1 MSRSLGE
8 YISIFSCLFRGAF
21 YKFRFEK
28 CGKLLRV
35 EKGVRIL
42 KKNANI
48 ELGDKVLLHRHA
60 KLSVYGTDG
69 SAKLKIGNNVA
80 IGDRTEIHAGREITI
95 GDNSL
100 ISWDCCIMDRDYH
113 KLMSE
118 TEVFKPVHI
127 GNNVWIGS
135 RALILK
141 GITIGDGAVVAAG
154 SVVTRDVAPRTI
166 VAGNPAKVIK
176 EDVYWNV

>member
-1 MSRSLGE
+1 MSRSIGE
-8 YISIFSCLFRGAF
+8 YIHIFACLLRGF
-21 YKFRFEK
+21 FLKFRFEK
-28 CGKLLRV
+28 CGRLLRA
-35 EKGVRIL
+35 EKGVRII
-42 KKNANI
+42 KKRADI
-48 ELGDKVLLHRHA
+48 CLGSKVLLHRHA

-69 SAKLKIGNNVA
+69 EAKLKIGNNVA
-80 IGDRTEIHAGREITI
+80 IGDRTEIHAGREVTI

-113 KLMSE
+113 KLMSD

-127 GNNVWIGS
+127 GNNVWIGA

-154 SVVTRDVAPRTI
+154 SVVTRDVPAKTI

>member
-8 YISIFSCLFRGAF
+8 YISIFTCLFRGLF
-21 YKFRFEK
+21 YKLRFEK
-28 CGKLLRV
+28 CGRLLRA
-35 EKGVRIL
+35 EKGVRVI
-42 KKNANI
+42 KKNADI
-48 ELGDKVLLHRHA
+48 SLGNKVFLHRHC

-69 SAKLKIGNNVA
+69 QAKLKIGDNVA
-80 IGDRTEIHAGREITI
+80 IGDRTEIHAGCEVTI

-113 KLMSE
+113 KLMSD
-118 TEVFKPVHI
+118 TEIFKPVHI
-127 GNNVWIGS
+127 GINVWIGS

-154 SVVTRDVAPRTI
+154 SVVTRDVPAKTI
-166 VAGNPAKVIK
+166 VAGNPARVIK

>member
-1 MSRSLGE
+1 MSRSIGE
-8 YISIFSCLFRGAF
+8 YISIAACLIRGALC
-21 YKFRFEK
+21 KMRFEK
-28 CGKLLRV
+28 SGALLRA
-35 EKGVRIL
+35 EKGVRII
-42 KKNANI
+42 KKNAC
-48 ELGDKVLLHRHA
+48 LKAGRKVFLHRDV

-69 SAKLKIGNNVA
+69 EAKLTIGDNVA
-80 IGDRTEIHAGREITI
+80 IGDRTEIHAGHEITI

-113 KLMSE
+113 KLMSDR
-118 TEVFKPVHI
+118 EVFKSVHI
-127 GNNVWIGS
+127 GKNVWIGA

-154 SVVTRDVAPRTI
+154 SVVTRDVPKKAL
-166 VAGNPAKVIK
+166 VAGNPAKIIK